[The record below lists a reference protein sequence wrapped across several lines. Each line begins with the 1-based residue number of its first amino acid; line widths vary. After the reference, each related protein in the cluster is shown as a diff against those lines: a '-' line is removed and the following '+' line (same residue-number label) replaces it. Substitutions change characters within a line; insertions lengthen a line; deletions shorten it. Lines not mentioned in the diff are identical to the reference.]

1 MGLMVPFDLGNW
13 MSGVLTKS
21 DCSVF
26 VTNRGLSINFNIP
39 IQIQLGITEYG
50 FTGHYIFVTNS
61 EVVSYIS
68 SLKVGMKRMG
78 QK

>member
-26 VTNRGLSINFNIP
+26 VTEGSQLTLISLSK
-39 IQIQLGITEYG
+39 
-50 FTGHYIFVTNS
+50 
-61 EVVSYIS
+61 S
-68 SLKVGMKRMG
+68 S
-78 QK
+78 